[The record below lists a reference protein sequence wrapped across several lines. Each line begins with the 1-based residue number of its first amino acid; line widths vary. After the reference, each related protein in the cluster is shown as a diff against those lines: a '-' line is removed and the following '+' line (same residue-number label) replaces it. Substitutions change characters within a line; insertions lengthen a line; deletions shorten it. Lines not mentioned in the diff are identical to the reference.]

1 MEDPKPAQIL
11 YSPSA
16 GELKYLFIK
25 NVSKNE
31 CRQGLILV
39 DVVEGMGMDC
49 GVEIDCW
56 SVYLA
61 EVGEEGNLSLLIEKV
76 KLQAEDGGDE
86 ANGGSS

>member
-39 DVVEGMGMDC
+39 GNSSWETTSVLTKQNTRGIGDC
-49 GVEIDCW
+49 CLYSRFLVL
-56 SVYLA
+56 V
-61 EVGEEGNLSLLIEKV
+61 
-76 KLQAEDGGDE
+76 
-86 ANGGSS
+86 

>member
-39 DVVEGMGMDC
+39 GNSSWETT
-49 GVEIDCW
+49 
-56 SVYLA
+56 SVLTKQNA
-61 EVGEEGNLSLLIEKV
+61 
-76 KLQAEDGGDE
+76 
-86 ANGGSS
+86 